1 MAVLA
6 ECPFCHRKQS
16 AKNKLCKCGADLVKA
31 KRSKKVKYWINF
43 RMPNGKQRRQAVGYS
58 IEEAR
63 DADGKRRSQKREHR
77 IFDMLPESNMTFN
90 DLTAWYLGLKTVKKL
105 ASYDRIKLALKNFNN
120 MFGNQI
126 VGTIIPVNL
135 ENFQEKRL
143 EQGMAPATVDMEIS
157 IAKTMV
163 TKAFDND
170 MVDGRVLKA
179 FRSVKRKLKKGRNAR
194 KRTLTFIEYI
204 RLHKAAAAHLK
215 PILEVAYNTGMRLGE
230 VRELKWSYIDRKTGF
245 IRIPAAATKEKKS
258 KKIPINQNVLEL
270 LKSIPRAIN
279 HDFVFTYRGNPI
291 RSKNGLKNS
300 FKSACKRAQIS
311 CGRNTPDGITFHDIR
326 RTVKT
331 NMLNAGVDK
340 AHRDLI
346 LGHSLEGMDV
356 HYIAPDE
363 DTLTQAMEKYT
374 RWLDDQIAQALAFV
388 DHLVDQVNKK

>member
-1 MAVLA
+1 
-6 ECPFCHRKQS
+6 
-16 AKNKLCKCGADLVKA
+16 
-31 KRSKKVKYWINF
+31 
-43 RMPNGKQRRQAVGYS
+43 
-58 IEEAR
+58 
-63 DADGKRRSQKREHR
+63 
-77 IFDMLPESNMTFN
+77 MLPESNMTFN
-90 DLTAWYLGLKTVKKL
+90 DLTAWYLDLKTVKKL

-135 ENFQEKRL
+135 EYFQEKRL
-143 EQGMAPATVDMEIS
+143 DQGMAPATVDMEIS
-157 IAKTMV
+157 IAKTVV

-179 FRSVKRKLKKGRNAR
+179 FRSVKRKLKKGQNAR
-194 KRTLTFIEYI
+194 KRTLTFLEYI

-230 VRELKWSYIDRKTGF
+230 LRELKWSYIDRKTGF

-258 KKIPINQNVLEL
+258 KKIPINHNVLEV

-291 RSKNGLKNS
+291 RSKNGLKHS
-300 FKSACKRAQIS
+300 FKTACKHAKIP
-311 CGRNTPDGITFHDIR
+311 CGRNIPDGITFHDIR

-356 HYIAPDE
+356 H
-363 DTLTQAMEKYT
+363 
-374 RWLDDQIAQALAFV
+374 
-388 DHLVDQVNKK
+388 